1 MNMGQTRSY
10 NGGDANFII
19 FSSQSINIIRDKHDE
34 FMAFT
39 PHFTAE
45 TLAELNTLFETASNI
60 PSDNTYIDIQ
70 AKATENVN
78 TELAASGKFFQRCK
92 FDIEMA
98 FPNDKKVWNQFGF
111 NDYDTARRNGKL
123 MYLFLTDFNMIANKY
138 KAELS
143 AKGWTE
149 ETFSAIL
156 AHRDKLKGFMD
167 EQSDCILKRN
177 RATEERTIALNA
189 LYEKLAI
196 YFKAARIMYEED
208 EDLLK
213 WFKFPAA
220 SPKATK
226 EVEEGTEVNEEIVN
240 ETEE

>member
-1 MNMGQTRSY
+1 MGQSRSY

-19 FSSQSINIIRDKHDE
+19 FSSQSINIINDKHDE
-34 FMAFT
+34 FVAFS

-45 TLAELNTLFETASNI
+45 TQAELKTLFETASNI

-78 TELAASGKFFQRCK
+78 KELAASGKFFQRCK
-92 FDIEMA
+92 FDIEMG

-111 NDYDTARRNGKL
+111 NDYDNARKSGKL
-123 MYLFLTDFNMIANKY
+123 MYLFLTDFDMIANKY
-138 KAELS
+138 KEALTAE
-143 AKGWTE
+143 GWTE
-149 ETFSAIL
+149 DTFSAIL

-196 YFKAARIMYEED
+196 YFKAARIMYEDD

-213 WFKFPAA
+213 WFRFPAPT
-220 SPKATK
+220 PKATK
-226 EVEEGTEVNEEIVN
+226 EEAENTEVNEEVVN

>member
-1 MNMGQTRSY
+1 MSMGQTRSY

-19 FSSQSINIIRDKHDE
+19 FSSQSINIINDKHDE
-34 FMAFT
+34 FMAFS

-45 TLAELNTLFETASNI
+45 TKAELQTLFEIASNI
-60 PSDNTYIDIQ
+60 PTDNTYIDIQ

-78 TELAASGKFFQRCK
+78 KELAASGKFFQRCK

-111 NDYDTARRNGKL
+111 NDYDNARRNGKL
-123 MYLFLTDFNMIANKY
+123 MYLFLTDFDMIANKY
-138 KAELS
+138 KEALTTE
-143 AKGWTE
+143 GWTE
-149 ETFSAIL
+149 DTFSAIL
-156 AHRDKLKGFMD
+156 AHRNKLKGFMD

-177 RATEERTIALNA
+177 RATEERTIALNN

-220 SPKATK
+220 TPKANK
-226 EVEEGTEVNEEIVN
+226 EEEGTEANEEVVNEAGE
-240 ETEE
+240 

>member
-1 MNMGQTRSY
+1 MGQSRSY
-10 NGGDANFII
+10 SGTDANFII
-19 FSSQSINIIRDKHDE
+19 DSGQKINLIKEKHDD
-34 FMAFT
+34 FMAFS
-39 PHFTAE
+39 PHFTSE
-45 TLAELNTLFETASNI
+45 TLAELDSLYTKASNI
-60 PSDNTYIDIQ
+60 PSDHTYIDIQ

-78 TELAASGKFFQRCK
+78 KELAASGKFFQRCK

-111 NDYDTARRNGKL
+111 NDYEEARRSGKL
-123 MYLFLTDFNMIANKY
+123 MYLFLTDFDMIANKY

-143 AKGWTE
+143 ANGWTE

-196 YFKAARIMYEED
+196 YFKAARIMYED
-208 EDLLK
+208 DPDLLK

-220 SPKATK
+220 TPKATK
-226 EVEEGTEVNEEIVN
+226 EEEEGSEVNEEIIN
-240 ETEE
+240 ETE

>member
-1 MNMGQTRSY
+1 MARARSY
-10 NGGDANFII
+10 SGTDANFII
-19 FSSQSINIIRDKHDE
+19 FSSQSINIIFDKHDE
-34 FMAFT
+34 FMAFS

-45 TLAELNTLFETASNI
+45 TLAELKSLFETASNV

-111 NDYDTARRNGKL
+111 NDYDDARKSGKL
-123 MYLFLTDFNMIANKY
+123 MYLFLTDFDMIANKY
-138 KAELS
+138 KEPLT

-149 ETFSAIL
+149 DTFTSIL
-156 AHRDKLKGFMD
+156 THRDKLKGYMD

-177 RATEERTIALNA
+177 RATEERTIALNN

-220 SPKATK
+220 SPKATN
-226 EVEEGTEVNEEIVN
+226 EEAEGTEVKEEIVN
-240 ETEE
+240 EAEE